1 MLKEATIFKVPRA
14 VSQSQNGFLKGCGVY
29 NGNRDFSCSPYGG
42 NCIDATYNPTPTG
55 ASTAAWVGVG
65 ITAVGS
71 IAAVVALT

>member
-29 NGNRDFSCSPYGG
+29 NGNRNFSCSPYGS
-42 NCIDATYNPTPTG
+42 NCVDATYNPPSSNN
-55 ASTAAWVGVG
+55 AGVWIGIG